1 MEIRRFG
8 PGHRRRDPAPGSRGV
23 MGATLWSDPR
33 ASVTEVALGPRA
45 LLAPHTRP
53 GTTLLV
59 VISGGG
65 WVQCDGERI
74 RIHHGEA
81 VVLPAGAEHGAWT
94 DGTELRMLLVE
105 LPDEA
110 LADPRVL
117 EGRAEPVAAVGAAT
131 GALADRPV
139 RREDHDEAEGE
150 PW

>member
-1 MEIRRFG
+1 
-8 PGHRRRDPAPGSRGV
+8 

-33 ASVTEVALGPRA
+33 ATVTEVALGPRA

-53 GTTLLV
+53 GTTLFV
-59 VISGGG
+59 VVSGGG

-94 DGTELRMLLVE
+94 DGTELRALLVE
-105 LPDEA
+105 LPEGGP
-110 LADPRVL
+110 ADPRVL
-117 EGRAEPVAAVGAAT
+117 EGRAEPVAGGGAAT

-139 RREDHDEAEGE
+139 RREDHDEGEGE